1 MSVLFKTLAFSLG
14 LTLFF
19 TLVTYLLPQVKG
31 EAPVEKEVDL
41 GSLTMESFIALGE
54 EIFHN
59 KGTCTLCH
67 QPAPLGRAPDIA
79 GEDMVA
85 LANKH
90 LADERYQGDA
100 KNAEEYI
107 RESLLHPGKY
117 VVAGWGKK
125 GSNDTESPMPMVDKP
140 PIQLTP
146 IEVDAVIAWLQAKDG
161 GEVTVAL
168 PAAEAAAEVASA
180 VAGDEGEK
188 APAPAATAE
197 EALTKYACASCHAM
211 DSRDTLVG
219 PSLLDVGS
227 RLSKAQLRQSIVDP
241 NAVVAEGFPPAMP
254 SDFASKMTVSELEMI
269 VNYLAEKKG

>member
-1 MSVLFKTLAFSLG
+1 MNVLSKALGFSLG
-14 LTLFF
+14 LTLLF
-19 TLVTYLLPQVKG
+19 TLVTYLLPQIKG
-31 EAPVEKEVDL
+31 EAPVDKKVDI
-41 GSLTMESFIALGE
+41 GSLTMESFIALGD

-67 QPAPLGRAPDIA
+67 QPAPLGRAPDIG

-117 VVAGWGKK
+117 VAAGWGKK

-146 IEVDAVIAWLQAKDG
+146 IEIDAVIAWLQAKDG

-168 PAAEAAAEVASA
+168 PTAEAASTATT
-180 VAGDEGEK
+180 GDSGK

-197 EALTKYACASCHAM
+197 EALIKYACTSCHAM
-211 DSRDTLVG
+211 DSNDTLVG
-219 PSLLDVGS
+219 PALVDVGS
-227 RLSKAQLRQSIVDP
+227 RLSKEELRQSIVDP

-254 SDFASKMTVSELEMI
+254 PDFASRMTVSELEMM
-269 VNYLAEKKG
+269 VNYLAEKK